1 MKLDLHK
8 NITASVTLDNTK
20 LIEHETSMVYA
31 KTEENDIFLYVKDPR
46 SGRTIKIVLRQY
58 AEEVRDEKDI

>member
-8 NITASVTLDNTK
+8 NITASVTLDDNK
-20 LIEHETSMVYA
+20 MIDHETSMVYG
-31 KTEENDIFLYVKDPR
+31 KTEDDDIYLFIKDP
-46 SGRTIKIVLRQY
+46 STSRTIKVHLRQY

>member
-8 NITASVTLDNTK
+8 NITASITLDNNK
-20 LIEHETSMVYA
+20 LMDHDNSMVYG
-31 KTEENDIFLYVKDPR
+31 KVEEDDVFLFVKDPR
-46 SGRTIKIVLRQY
+46 NGRTLKIVLRQY

>member
-8 NITASVTLDNTK
+8 NITASITLDDRK
-20 LIEHETSMVYA
+20 LIEHDNSMVYG
-31 KTEENDIFLYVKDPR
+31 KIEDDDVFLYVKDPR
-46 SGRTIKIVLRQY
+46 TNRTLKIVLRKY

>member
-8 NITASVTLDNTK
+8 NLTASITLDNAK
-20 LIEHETSMVYA
+20 MMDHETSMVYG
-31 KTEENDIFLYVKDPR
+31 KIEDDDVYLFIKDPR
-46 SGRTIKIVLRQY
+46 NGRTMKIHIRRY

>member
-8 NITASVTLDNTK
+8 NLSASVTLDSSK
-20 LIEHETSMVYA
+20 MIDHEHSMVYG
-31 KTEENDIFLYVKDPR
+31 KTEDDDIFLYIKDPR
-46 SGRTIKIVLRQY
+46 SGRTMKIHIRQY

>member
-8 NITASVTLDNTK
+8 NITASITLDKTK
-20 LIEHETSMVYA
+20 LVDHETSMVYA
-31 KTEENDIFLYVKDPR
+31 KIEDDDVFLFVKDPR
-46 SGRTIKIVLRQY
+46 NGRTVKIVLRQY

>member
-8 NITASVTLDNTK
+8 NITASVTLDDRK
-20 LIEHETSMVYA
+20 LLDHENSMVYG
-31 KTEENDIFLYVKDPR
+31 KIENDDIFLFVKDPV